1 MISQIVATIA
11 GADQYIFHLTNGGYT
26 TPLLDRV
33 MTFLSWSGNLG
44 VIWLALLGA
53 VALLGKKTGRRI
65 ALVGLGAL
73 AIGFFASEIIKEI
86 TMRPRPFL
94 SLDEARLLISAP
106 SSYAFPSGHTTSSF
120 AVASGLLLGTWRLLG
135 RVPFWA
141 WGSLA
146 LAAAISYSRLYVG
159 VHWPTDVLS
168 GIALGVASGWVASR
182 PCVARFVGG
191 LFRRFHKRLH
201 SRSRSTKSTNRR
213 GGREI
218 LVDGANED
226 EREAVPGLKETGERL
241 PRPLEVGKR

>member
-11 GADQYIFHLTNGGYT
+11 GADQYVFHLANAVYT

-106 SSYAFPSGHTTSSF
+106 SSYAFP
-120 AVASGLLLGTWRLLG
+120 SGLLLGTWRLLG

-241 PRPLEVGKR
+241 PRPLEVGRR